1 MQYFEKQGN
10 ALIFRQ
16 DGETVRVEP
25 WQKDSLR
32 VRGTLLSEIEEGSIA
47 LLDPEPVE
55 AEIEL
60 VDELKAT
67 IKNGKIQAVLELQP
81 WGQKLRITFLN
92 QKGEVLLSE
101 IANGGALCL
110 RAHDYRAL
118 KGGAYQLKVSF
129 DSNPDEKIYGM
140 GQYQQ
145 ERMNLKGCNLELAHR
160 NSQASIPFYVS
171 SLGYGFLWH
180 NAAVGE
186 VHFGTNTTEWL
197 ARTTKQLDYWV
208 TAGDTPAEIEE
219 HFADAIGKVP
229 MMPEYGLGF
238 WQCKLRYYNQE
249 QVLNVAREYKKRGI
263 PLDVFVIDYYHW
275 PRCGDYRFDEEYF
288 PDPKAMID
296 ELHEMGIETMVS
308 IWPQIDW
315 RSENYEEMKQQG
327 LLVKSNAGVDVQMLF
342 HGNNVFL
349 DATNPRTRKYVWEKV
364 KKNYADLGI
373 RTFWLDEAEPEFST
387 YEYECYRYAAGPVEE
402 IGNIYPREYSRM
414 FYEGQKENGQED
426 IVNLVRCAW
435 LGSQKY
441 GALVWSGDIFSTYE
455 DFRKQICAGL
465 HMGLCG
471 IPWWTTDIGG
481 FMTDDVN
488 DPDFQQLL
496 IRWYE
501 FAVYSAVFRMHGDRG
516 PHNIPPLDDRDF
528 GGGYLYTGQSNELWS
543 YGEENYRIMKKYYD
557 IRISMHDY
565 IKQLYDEASENG
577 SPLIRTMF
585 YEFPDD
591 KKCWELQEQYMFGSE
606 YLVAPIF
613 HLNEFEREVYL
624 PAGRWED
631 TRDGKVYEGG
641 QTIRAAAPIDS
652 IPVFKK
658 MA

>member
-47 LLDPEPVE
+47 LLDPETVE

-67 IKNGKIQAVLELQP
+67 IKNGKIQAVLEVQP

-516 PHNIPPLDDRDF
+516 PHNIPTLDDRDF

-591 KKCWELQEQYMFGSE
+591 KKCWELQDQYMFGSE

-641 QTIRAAAPIDS
+641 QTVLAAAPIDS

-658 MA
+658 IA